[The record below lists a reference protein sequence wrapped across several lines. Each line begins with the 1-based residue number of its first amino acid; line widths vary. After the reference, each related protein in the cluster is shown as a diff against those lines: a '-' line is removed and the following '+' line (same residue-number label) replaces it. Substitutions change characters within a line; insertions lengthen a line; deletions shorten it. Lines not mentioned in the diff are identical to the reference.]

1 MPPSGFGQSPKYD
14 APRIRI
20 TKPIIYTGNKMPVP
34 PEYERASAKFYEY
47 LIDARD
53 NADLWS
59 THVTYTMTQ
68 GVFQVFRRRIS
79 TQQAIDFA
87 NLLPICL
94 RALFVTDW
102 DIGEEKKLFVSREL
116 MTEEVRSLREMHNFS
131 TETAIRDVARAIRR
145 QVDIERFNR
154 VLSDF
159 PDGAIE
165 FWNP

>member
-1 MPPSGFGQSPKYD
+1 
-14 APRIRI
+14 
-20 TKPIIYTGNKMPVP
+20 MPVP

-47 LIDARD
+47 LLEARD
-53 NADLWS
+53 NSDLWS

-102 DIGEEKKLFVSREL
+102 DIREEQMSFVDRKA
-116 MTEEVRSLREMHNFS
+116 MTEEVCLLRERHNFS
-131 TETAIRDVARAIRR
+131 TETAIRDVARAIRQ
-145 QVDIERFNR
+145 QVDVDRFDKL
-154 VLSDF
+154 LSEF

-165 FWNP
+165 FWQP